1 MPTPSQ
7 TLDIPHA
14 TTAAA
19 RAWFA
24 AFKRRSEQRWAERR
38 RCRNAALGL
47 SRPRPRVNSW
57 QKNDARYAEDAP
69 VMVRQ

>member
-24 AFKRRSEQRWAERR
+24 AFKRRSERRWAERR
-38 RCRNAALGL
+38 RSRNAALGR
-47 SRPRPRVNSW
+47 SRARFNSW
-57 QKNDARYAEDAP
+57 RKNDARYAEDAP
-69 VMVRQ
+69 VMVLQ